1 MASEFSDPAW
11 WPTPPPE
18 PPRTVSTTKVVFG
31 TLLPVAAGV
40 LVLVVL
46 LTQKHH
52 DSAADTHSIAA
63 FQACFEAQGG
73 DSPAARTNTRLQ
85 QGDAEACADHLPPG
99 TKLPSLAAT
108 LNEQEAQQ
116 AFQKCMQAATANLHH
131 GFGGGGFGNRFG
143 GSSAR
148 QAFAKAVAL
157 CQAVST
163 PTKPAKKTP
172 APPT

>member
-18 PPRTVSTTKVVFG
+18 PPRTVSMTKVVFG
-31 TLLPVAAGV
+31 TLLPVAAGI
-40 LVLVVL
+40 LITVVV

-52 DSAADTHSIAA
+52 HSAADSHSYAA

-73 DSPAARTNTRLQ
+73 DSPAARTNTRLLQ
-85 QGDAEACADHLPPG
+85 EDAEACRDHLPPG

-108 LNEQEAQQ
+108 LNEQAAQA

-131 GFGGGGFGNRFG
+131 GFGGGGFGGRFG
-143 GSSAR
+143 GSSAEK
-148 QAFAKAVAL
+148 AFEKAVAL
-157 CQAVST
+157 CRAVST
-163 PTKPAKKTP
+163 PTKPAHNAPATP
-172 APPT
+172 T

>member
-18 PPRTVSTTKVVFG
+18 PPRTVSMTKVVFG
-31 TLLPVAAGV
+31 TLVPIAAGV
-40 LVLVVL
+40 LILVVVL
-46 LTQKHH
+46 NQRHH
-52 DSAADTHSIAA
+52 HTAVDSHSYAA

-73 DSPAARTNTRLQ
+73 DSPAARTNTRLLQ
-85 QGDAEACADHLPPG
+85 EDAEACQDHLPPG

-108 LNEQEAQQ
+108 LNEQAAQE
-116 AFQKCMQAATANLHH
+116 AFQKCMQAATANLRR
-131 GFGGGGFGNRFG
+131 GFGGGGFGSRFG
-143 GSSAR
+143 SSSGR
-148 QAFAKAVAL
+148 QAFEKAVAL

-163 PTKPAKKTP
+163 PTKPARKTP